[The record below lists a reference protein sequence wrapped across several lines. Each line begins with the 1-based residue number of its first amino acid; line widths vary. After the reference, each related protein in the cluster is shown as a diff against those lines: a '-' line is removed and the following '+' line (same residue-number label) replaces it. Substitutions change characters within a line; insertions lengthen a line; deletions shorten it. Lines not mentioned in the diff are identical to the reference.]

1 MDFPMPGKGQC
12 ALMVIKEAKSMK
24 RVTIREGFGA
34 GVYPM
39 DHNPG
44 FARLAFAAG
53 VPAFCFWA

>member
-39 DHNPG
+39 DHNPVLHQG
-44 FARLAFAAG
+44 TVVNFLLELHNM
-53 VPAFCFWA
+53 